1 MSSRVLTAAL
11 VGLDAVP
18 VEVESD
24 LSAQLPG
31 LMIVGLPDQAVE
43 ESKER
48 VKSALK
54 NSGVPALRQKITINL
69 APADLKKEGP
79 GYDLPIAVAIMLA
92 AGHVTWP
99 APWQEHV
106 VMGELALDGTLR
118 PVPGVLSVATLA
130 KKSGITRLF
139 VPAANVA
146 EACLVPGLEVFGVH
160 SLRDLALHLNGTTKI
175 PPRVSAG
182 LPPRREGG
190 TVEVDLALIKGQASV
205 KRALEIAAAGGHNIL
220 MTGPPGTGKTLLA
233 KAFAG
238 ILPVMTDPEV
248 LEVTRIYSVAGLL
261 AQGQSLV
268 RERPFRGPHHS
279 ASAVALVGGGSTP
292 RPGEVSLAHRGVLF
306 LDEFPE
312 FSRMVLD
319 NLRQPLEDGVVSV
332 ARAAGT
338 VRFPARFT
346 LVAAAN
352 PCPCGHL
359 TNPQHPCTCTP
370 SQVQRYTKRISGPLL
385 DRIDLHVDVPPVEFA
400 KLTDQRAAEDSA
412 AVRNRVQ
419 AARDR
424 QTQRFAA
431 LGSKTTTN
439 AEMTLPELQAFTA
452 PDETMAGFLREAVE
466 HLHLSARGYHRTL
479 KLARTIADL
488 AGEERMLPDHV
499 SEALQYRPTGE

>member
-1 MSSRVLTAAL
+1 MSARVLTAAL
-11 VGLDAVP
+11 VGLDAVR

-31 LMIVGLPDQAVE
+31 LLIVGLPDQAVE

-54 NSGVPALRQKITINL
+54 NSGVPAVRQKITINL

-79 GYDLPIAVAIMLA
+79 SYDLPIAVAIMLA
-92 AGHVTWP
+92 AGKLTWP

-106 VMGELALDGTLR
+106 LVGELSLDGTLR
-118 PVPGVLSVATLA
+118 AVPGVLSVAMLC
-130 KKSGITRLF
+130 KSSGIPRLF
-139 VPAANVA
+139 VPAGNVA
-146 EACLVPGLEVFGVH
+146 EACLVSGLEVYGVN
-160 SLRDLALHLNGTTKI
+160 SLRELALHLNGTTPII
-175 PPRVSAG
+175 PQVSRG
-182 LPPRREGG
+182 LPSRVAGG
-190 TVEVDLALIKGQASV
+190 TVEVNLALIKGQESV

-238 ILPVMTDPEV
+238 ILPVMTDSEV
-248 LEVTRIYSVAGLL
+248 LEVTRMYSVAGLL
-261 AQGQSLV
+261 AHDQSLV
-268 RERPFRGPHHS
+268 RERPFRSPHHS

-359 TNPQHPCTCTP
+359 TNPHQACTCTS
-370 SQVQRYTKRISGPLL
+370 SQIQRYTKRVSGPLL
-385 DRIDLHVDVPPVEFA
+385 DRIDLHVAVPPVEFA
-400 KLTDQRAAEDSA
+400 KLTDREAAEDSA
-412 AVRNRVQ
+412 AVRTRVQ

-424 QTQRFAA
+424 QTRRFAA
-431 LGSKTTTN
+431 AGSVTTTN
-439 AEMTLPELQAFTA
+439 AEMTLQELQTFTA
-452 PDETMAGFLREAVE
+452 PSPAIVAFLRDAVSR
-466 HLHLSARGYHRTL
+466 LHLSARSYHRTL

-488 AGEERMLPDHV
+488 ADQDTMHLDHV
-499 SEALQYRPTGE
+499 SEALQYRPSGE